1 MRFSLATMSCAVAL
15 ALLAGC
21 SSSQNSATLPSSG
34 IGAQAQ
40 QGAGANAVHGKITP
54 MKLLE
59 LQAAGKMPG
68 FAPRK
73 AMERMLKYYQGHPHQ
88 QFRAHHTGAGV
99 AIWATNPEYGYLIGM
114 NKSGKKVLTY
124 TYTGDYGA
132 YDPITVKVDHSKNA
146 WVANED
152 NSSDQGGAVQ
162 EYGSSGSYMNSYSFD
177 SYCPSEYAY
186 CYGYGLD
193 SAENS
198 TNVFAGSPYF
208 YYDYCGTYTCSS
220 DEGSGIYKFNSG
232 SPSGGS
238 TFYLFSDKNEDLN
251 CTVFSNYDASCDEVY
266 YMDVDSSG
274 NVWFDFYNEFYGA
287 GLAELTSSGSYN
299 IIFSAGTYGFPGSV
313 YVSSGGTVLNVTDQD
328 SRMTYQY
335 HLPVTSSSSSFA
347 SFGPT
352 ATNVEGEGDP
362 IGGGMNATDTQM
374 IFGDEGGWLDRCTIS
389 ANKCKAVATINLP
402 DGSSGAAFSPSDK

>member
-1 MRFSLATMSCAVAL
+1 MSCAAAL

-21 SSSQNSATLPSSG
+21 ASSQNAASLPSSG

-40 QGAGANAVHGKITP
+40 QGAGAGAAPGALHGKMTP

-59 LQAAGKMPG
+59 LQASGKLPG

-73 AMERMLKYYQGHPHQ
+73 TMERMLKYYQNHPHQ
-88 QFRAHHTGAGV
+88 QFRAHHTSPGV
-99 AIWATNPEYGYLIGM
+99 SVWATNPEYGYLIGM
-114 NKSGKKVLTY
+114 NKSTKKVVTY

-132 YDPITVKVDHSKNA
+132 YDPITVKVDHNKNA

-152 NSSDQGGAVQ
+152 NSSYNGGAVQ
-162 EYGSSGSYMNSYSFD
+162 EYGSTGSYENNYSFS

-198 TNVFAGSPYF
+198 SNVWAGNPYW
-208 YYDYCGTYTCSS
+208 YYDYCYTYCYS
-220 DEGSGIYKFNSG
+220 DTGSGIYKFTSG
-232 SPSGGS
+232 NPSEGS
-238 TFYLFSDKNEDLN
+238 TFYAFSDRSEDYN
-251 CTVFSNYDASCDEVY
+251 CSVYSNYDYACDEVY

-274 NVWFDFYNEFYGA
+274 NVWFDFYNEFQGA
-287 GLAELTSSGSYN
+287 GLAELNTSGSYN
-299 IIFSAGTYGFPGSV
+299 IVFGAGTFGFPGSV
-313 YVSSGGTVLNVTDQD
+313 YVSGGGTVLNVTDQD

-335 HLPVTSSSSSFA
+335 HLPVTSSSSAFN

-352 ATNVEGEGDP
+352 ASNVQGVGDP
-362 IGGGMNATDTQM
+362 IGGGMNASDTQM
-374 IFGDEGGWLDRCTIS
+374 IFGDEGGWLDRCNIS
-389 ANKCKAVATINLP
+389 ANKCKALANINLP

>member
-1 MRFSLATMSCAVAL
+1 MSCAVAL

-88 QFRAHHTGAGV
+88 QFRAHRTGAGV
-99 AIWATNPEYGYLIGM
+99 AIWATNPEYSYLIGM
-114 NKSGKKVLTY
+114 NKSTKKVLTY
-124 TYTGDYGA
+124 SDTGDYGS
-132 YDPITVKVDHSKNA
+132 YDPITVKVDHSKNV
-146 WVANED
+146 WVANEE
-152 NSSDQGGAVQ
+152 NSSYEGGAVQ
-162 EYGSSGSYMNSYSFD
+162 EYGSSGSYMNTYSFNPNCG
-177 SYCPSEYAY
+177 SGYVYY

-198 TNVFAGSPYF
+198 SNVFAGMPYF
-208 YYDYCGTYTCSS
+208 YTDTEYGFDT
-220 DEGSGIYKFNSG
+220 GSGIFKFTNG
-232 SPSGGS
+232 DPSGGS
-238 TFYLFSDKNEDLN
+238 TYYAFSDKNDDYN
-251 CTVFSNYDASCDEVY
+251 CTVYSAYDYQCDEVY
-266 YMDVDSSG
+266 YMDVDNSG
-274 NVWFDFYNEFYGA
+274 NVWFDFSGSGGA
-287 GLAELTSSGSYN
+287 GLGELTQYGTYNVIFGS
-299 IIFSAGTYGFPGSV
+299 GTYGFPGSV
-313 YVSSGGTVLNVTDQD
+313 YVSNSGTVLNVTDQD

-335 HLPVTSSSSSFA
+335 HLPVTSSSSAFA

-352 ATNVEGEGDP
+352 STNIQGQGDP

-389 ANKCKAVATINLP
+389 ANKCKAIANINLP
-402 DGSSGAAFSPSDK
+402 YGSSGAAFSPSDK